1 MYNAFTSVCG
11 NVQQNVLNLE
21 SFMIAG
27 SYSNSI
33 SCSLNNLNS
42 SSEMGSFPYFSLSI
56 LILISS
62 SIRIFE
68 TSAQFWLASTLLSRT
83 FGVDSKSFFVKEE
96 MDKDLSSSQLLL
108 IILRYLCFEAFVISV
123 ESVRED

>member
-27 SYSNSI
+27 SYSNTI

-83 FGVDSKSFFVKEE
+83 FGVDSKSFLVKEE
-96 MDKDLSSSQLLL
+96 M
-108 IILRYLCFEAFVISV
+108 Y
-123 ESVRED
+123 

>member
-11 NVQQNVLNLE
+11 NAQQNVLNLE

-27 SYSNSI
+27 SYSNTN

-42 SSEMGSFPYFSLSI
+42 ISDMGSFPYFSLSI
-56 LILISS
+56 LILLRS
-62 SIRIFE
+62 SIRILE

-83 FGVDSKSFFVKEE
+83 FGVDSKSFFE
-96 MDKDLSSSQLLL
+96 
-108 IILRYLCFEAFVISV
+108 
-123 ESVRED
+123 